1 MSMTDTVAD
10 MLTRIRNGQ
19 KTKLMFVSMPYS
31 KGKCA
36 ILNVL
41 KDEGYIASY
50 KVSDVRAGIKEIE
63 VVLKYS
69 GSGNPAI
76 KEIKRVSKPGKRVYT
91 AIDTLPGY
99 YNGMGIYVL
108 STSRG
113 VLSDRQAR
121 SSGVG
126 GEVICK
132 VF

>member
-19 KTKLMFVSMPYS
+19 KTKLMFVSMPHS
-31 KGKCA
+31 LTKCA

-41 KDEGYIASY
+41 KEEGYIASY
-50 KVSDVRAGIKEIE
+50 KISDVRAGIKEIE

-69 GSGNPAI
+69 SNGKPAI

-108 STSRG
+108 STSKG
-113 VLSDRQAR
+113 VLSDRNAR
-121 SSGVG
+121 TSGVG